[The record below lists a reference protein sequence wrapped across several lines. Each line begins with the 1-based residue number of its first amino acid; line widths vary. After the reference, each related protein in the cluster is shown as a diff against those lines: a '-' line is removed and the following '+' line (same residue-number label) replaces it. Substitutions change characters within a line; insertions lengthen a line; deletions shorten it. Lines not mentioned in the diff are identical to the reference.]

1 MGLKVGN
8 NNVEDV
14 LIGTNPVLKIYR
26 GENIIWQKQQGRL
39 PSQYQEVEYI
49 ENTNRQYIDSGVI
62 GRPNIEVK
70 AKAIFTDSANL
81 NNLGLVGSR
90 QTSGG
95 TRFYIISTYS
105 NRWHLGLGGDYTSDT
120 YPKKN
125 ILYDI
130 HFSFIEGNFVL
141 YVDNN
146 IILSGN
152 TNIETTYPLYIFGV
166 NNYGTVSRLAPAKL
180 YSLEIIQDNTLVRNF
195 IPCYRKADGEIG
207 LYDLVNDV
215 FYTNQGTGTFSKGN
229 DIN

>member
-49 ENTNRQYIDSGVI
+49 ESTNRQYIDSGVI

-70 AKAIFTDSANL
+70 AKAIFTDSANFS
-81 NNLGLVGSR
+81 NLGLVGSR

-95 TRFYIISTYS
+95 TRFYIISIYS
-105 NRWHLGLGGDYTSDT
+105 NRWHLGLGGDQTSDT
-120 YPKKN
+120 LPKKN

-130 HFSFIEGNFVL
+130 HSSFIEGKFVL
-141 YVDNN
+141 YVDND

-166 NNYGTVSRLAPAKL
+166 NNYGNVSRLASAKL

-207 LYDLVNDV
+207 LYDIVNNR
-215 FYTNQGTGTFSKGN
+215 FYTNSGTGTFIKGN

>member
-49 ENTNRQYIDSGVI
+49 ESTNRQYIDSGVI

-81 NNLGLVGSR
+81 SNLGLVGSR
-90 QTSGG
+90 QASGG
-95 TRFYIISTYS
+95 TRFYIISIYN
-105 NRWHLGLGGDYTSDT
+105 NRWHLGLSGDWISNTL
-120 YPKKN
+120 PKKN

-130 HFSFIEGNFVL
+130 HSSFIEGEYIL

-152 TNIETTYPLYIFGV
+152 ANVETTYPLYIFGV
-166 NNYGTVSRLAPAKL
+166 NNYGNVSRLASAKL

-207 LYDLVNDV
+207 LYDIVNNR
-215 FYTNQGTGTFSKGN
+215 FYTNSGTGTFIKGE
-229 DIN
+229 DVG

>member
-49 ENTNRQYIDSGVI
+49 ESTNRQYIDSGVI

-70 AKAIFTDSANL
+70 AKAIFTDSANFS
-81 NNLGLVGSR
+81 NLGLVGSR
-90 QTSGG
+90 QTNGG
-95 TRFYIISTYS
+95 TRFYIISIYS
-105 NRWHLGLGGDYTSDT
+105 NRWHLGLGNDYTSDT
-120 YPKKN
+120 LPKKN

-166 NNYGTVSRLAPAKL
+166 NNYGNVSRLASAKL

-207 LYDLVNDV
+207 LYDIVNNR
-215 FYTNQGTGTFSKGN
+215 FYTNSGTGTFIKGE
-229 DIN
+229 DVG